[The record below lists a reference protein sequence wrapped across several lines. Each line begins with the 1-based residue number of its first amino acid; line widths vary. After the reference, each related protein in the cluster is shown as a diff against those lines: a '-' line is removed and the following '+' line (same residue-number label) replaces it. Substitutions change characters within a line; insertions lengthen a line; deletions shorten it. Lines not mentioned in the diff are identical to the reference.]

1 MPRTSVEHLLAR
13 TIGIDPERIGRARI
27 ARAATD
33 EAARLGAV
41 DLADYAARL
50 AHARPLLE
58 RLIERVVVHESWFFR
73 DEGPF
78 ATLRAWADAHRR
90 DPDRLRLLSAP
101 CADGEEPYSI
111 AITLLEAG
119 VDPARF
125 EVVGLELSDPA
136 LARARRARF
145 ESGSMRGLD
154 PAIVARWFDRDLD
167 GFSLKPAVRA
177 HVRFERGNLIEPD
190 CLRDEPRFDVIFC
203 RNLLIYLH
211 DDARRRAVAQ
221 LDRLLK
227 PDGLLFVG
235 HADPCNDVAAIF
247 EPVGDPASFAYRHA
261 RPVPKAAQAAA
272 VLKPAAP
279 NLANVSA
286 VATASAAIPRA
297 PTDVEP
303 PRADLPAPAPVVRAA
318 AVATAFAEVE
328 QLMNAGRIVAARQAC
343 EAYLRAN
350 PASAP
355 GFHLSGTIHLAAG
368 DDNAAEAMF
377 AKAVYLDP
385 RHDEA
390 LLSLALLAER
400 RGDRAA
406 SESYRRRARKAHE
419 RKDES

>member
-1 MPRTSVEHLLAR
+1 MPRTSVENLLAR

-50 AHARPLLE
+50 VRARPLLD

-78 ATLRAWADAHRR
+78 ATLRAWAEAHRR
-90 DPDRLRLLSAP
+90 DPDRLRILSAP

-154 PAIVARWFDRDLD
+154 PAIVARWFDRELD
-167 GFSLKPAVRA
+167 AFSLKPAVRA

-235 HADPCNDVAAIF
+235 HADPFNDVAAIF
-247 EPVGDPASFAYRHA
+247 ESVGDPASFAYRRA

-279 NLANVSA
+279 TLA
-286 VATASAAIPRA
+286 TFFAAIPRA
-297 PTDVEP
+297 RTDVEP
-303 PRADLPAPAPVVRAA
+303 PRADLPAPAPVARAA
-318 AVATAFAEVE
+318 AVSTAFAEVE